1 MGVLRKVGVMS
12 LAKFYALMLAAIGL
26 IYGVLAAVFF
36 SMLGNSMGSEGSAL
50 AGLGL
55 AIVIILPILGAI
67 FGFIFGAIGALVLN
81 FALRYSGGLEYEAS

>member
-26 IYGVLAAVFF
+26 IYGVLAALFF
-36 SMLGNSMGSEGSAL
+36 TFLGSTMGSGGGTL

-67 FGFIFGAIGALVLN
+67 FGFVFGAVGALILN
-81 FALRYSGGLEYEAS
+81 FALRYSGGLEYDAS